1 MTIKY
6 RLQFFFFFE
15 LTDKDSQHFLAGII
29 PTFRLIIRSLKML
42 ATLSHSYSVELLH
55 PVGSNLHHHAVPQKI
70 PKATY

>member
-1 MTIKY
+1 
-6 RLQFFFFFE
+6 
-15 LTDKDSQHFLAGII
+15 LTDKDGQHFLAGII

-42 ATLSHSYSVELLH
+42 ATLSTSHSYSVELLH